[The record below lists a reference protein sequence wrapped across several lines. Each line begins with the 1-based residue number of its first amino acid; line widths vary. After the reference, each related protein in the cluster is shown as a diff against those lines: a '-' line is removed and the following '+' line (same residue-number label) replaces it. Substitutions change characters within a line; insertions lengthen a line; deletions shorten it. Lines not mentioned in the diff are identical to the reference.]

1 MKIPMLKHLL
11 IKPLVLEPLW
21 TSQILIQMIDMS
33 DLGETLMNLSLDAK
47 MISLRMWFFLMIFL
61 TTLEE
66 MRVLVSSKKKGILMI
81 LRYDLD

>member
-1 MKIPMLKHLL
+1 MKIPMLKHL
-11 IKPLVLEPLW
+11 LW

-66 MRVLVSSKKKGILMI
+66 MEVLVSSKKKGILMI